1 MMNIHF
7 KIHGQTG
14 LTLTELVIASILVG
28 IVSLGIFSV
37 DYALRGSR
45 AAASDDSILAM
56 KTWATMEHITKN
68 AKLAVG
74 DINSP
79 GIIASSGSNYLC
91 FRQDTSS
98 TPNDYTDDVWRCY
111 SKFSNNIHTCTKTS
125 AAGASACSSAD
136 EIIGTYAVADS
147 CSVNCD
153 LFTYTLVQNSSLQK
167 FYLDI
172 SLTNRSS
179 PATPSDPMDNPNYSL
194 QTRIFPEGQ
203 SYY

>member
-1 MMNIHF
+1 M
-7 KIHGQTG
+7 KISLKIRGRSG

-28 IVSLGIFSV
+28 IVSIGIFSV

-74 DINSP
+74 DITNP
-79 GIIASSGSNYLC
+79 GIIAPSGNNYLC
-91 FRQDTSS
+91 FRQDTAT
-98 TPNDYTDDVWRCY
+98 TPNDYTDDLWRCY
-111 SKFSNNIHTCTKTS
+111 SKFSNNIHTCTKTALS
-125 AAGASACSSAD
+125 GPSACNSGD
-136 EIIGTYAVADS
+136 EAIGTYALEDS
-147 CSVNCD
+147 CSVNCE
-153 LFTYTLVQNSSLQK
+153 LFTYNFVQNSSLHK
-167 FYLDI
+167 LYLDI
-172 SLTNRSS
+172 SITNRLN
-179 PATPSDPMDNPNYSL
+179 PATPSDPMDNPNYTL